1 MFVNDLTVNHYYT
14 YIFNICLSACR
25 VSIVL
30 FLQKVTGPDA
40 ALTLGA
46 PTGTSNDGGRVT

>member
-1 MFVNDLTVNHYYT
+1 MLVNDLTVNHIYT
-14 YIFNICLSACR
+14 YIFNICVSACR
-25 VSIVL
+25 VSSVL
-30 FLQKVTGPDA
+30 FLQKLTGPDA